1 MLEEFM
7 SLQVYSPSS
16 SKLIQ
21 LHCFYKRQIFRSNWC
36 ILLTRKTRQV
46 FKEEC
51 EIEKRMSYVVSVV
64 SLLPSSSL
72 LWSLP
77 PWESAVWI
85 TPLIEGASGA
95 AAHKAHPTSASCHF
109 CKLSLRNGKTKK
121 RIFKGEKKKIPGN
134 EGGKCK
140 REWVNQSHLHKLSA
154 LT

>member
-85 TPLIEGASGA
+85 TLLIEGASGA

-109 CKLSLRNGKTKK
+109 ATARRRRGFSKGRRKK
-121 RIFKGEKKKIPGN
+121 SQEMKGESVKENG
-134 EGGKCK
+134 
-140 REWVNQSHLHKLSA
+140 
-154 LT
+154 LTNHTYISCRR